1 MSFIRPEAAQ
11 WLHRWRETLAGAA
24 AASLGVYWTVTD
36 NGALTIIG
44 TVLTIGGALLVFA
57 GVQRARFRRGAG
69 GAGMVQVDEGQLTYF
84 GPVEGGSAAVSD
96 VMRLDLDPKHGS
108 AGSWIVFHRGG
119 DPLTIPVNATGAE
132 ALFDVFASLP
142 GIETGDLLAKLNAEP
157 GQQVVIW
164 ERAPKRLH

>member
-24 AASLGVYWTVTD
+24 AASLGAYWTVTD

-44 TVLTIGGALLVFA
+44 TVLTIGGAL
-57 GVQRARFRRGAG
+57 
-69 GAGMVQVDEGQLTYF
+69 
-84 GPVEGGSAAVSD
+84 EGGSAAVSD
-96 VMRLDLDPKHGS
+96 VMRLDLDPKYGA